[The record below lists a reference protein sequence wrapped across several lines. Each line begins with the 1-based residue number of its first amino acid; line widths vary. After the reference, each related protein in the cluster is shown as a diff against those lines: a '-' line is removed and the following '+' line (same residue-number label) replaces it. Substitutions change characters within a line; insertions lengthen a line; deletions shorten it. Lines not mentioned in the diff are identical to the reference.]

1 MMMMMMRW
9 KRIYRLELLRLGA
22 RLRLRRGRGLG
33 RRWQRF
39 GILCGGPGL
48 GGGGFSFF
56 LGGRRRRRAR
66 SVEREERRGGG
77 GVKGG
82 EKLP

>member
-1 MMMMMMRW
+1 MAPGFG
-9 KRIYRLELLRLGA
+9 YGAAEDSGGDGNDLEYYA
-22 RLRLRRGRGLG
+22 VGLV
-33 RRWQRF
+33 W
-39 GILCGGPGL
+39 

-77 GVKGG
+77 GCQGRG
-82 EKLP
+82 EVTIGKF